1 MKLHFLF
8 VVSLVQEEKWG
19 NLNKKIKTNL
29 IKNIQQV
36 MSNSYISGGAELK
49 DFKNPFNSSKF
60 KLKIY
65 GKKYT
70 ENKNLVISKNTSDS
84 RKTWFCSKQQKLL

>member
-1 MKLHFLF
+1 MW
-8 VVSLVQEEKWG
+8 S
-19 NLNKKIKTNL
+19 
-29 IKNIQQV
+29 
-36 MSNSYISGGAELK
+36 SYTSGGAELK

>member
-1 MKLHFLF
+1 M
-8 VVSLVQEEKWG
+8 
-19 NLNKKIKTNL
+19 KTNL
-29 IKNIQQV
+29 IKNIQEV
-36 MSNSYISGGAELK
+36 MWSSYTSGGAELK

-84 RKTWFCSKQQKLL
+84 RKTWFCSKEQKLI